1 VSEKEQRKAIA
12 RMLYLISAAARYY
25 SLVAKNEQNE
35 LLANALPEMRK
46 LLLEYSALVGATGIN
61 HAQSP

>member
-1 VSEKEQRKAIA
+1 
-12 RMLYLISAAARYY
+12 
-25 SLVAKNEQNE
+25 LVAKNEQNE

-46 LLLEYSALVGATGIN
+46 LLLEYSALVGATGVN